1 MHPTGTSG
9 AHCILSLQST
19 DPQHLDI
26 FLTQSSRYH
35 EILLPSGTNNKPLQI
50 YNHLQGKDTIFYCR
64 DEIFFESGAPVCF
77 YFPGQLLLRP
87 VEIQLKLEN
96 AASSRGE
103 IVPNTFLEAF

>member
-1 MHPTGTSG
+1 MTFFF
-9 AHCILSLQST
+9 LQEQITNHFKFTTICRGKTLFST
-19 DPQHLDI
+19 VGMRY
-26 FLTQSSRYH
+26 FL
-35 EILLPSGTNNKPLQI
+35 
-50 YNHLQGKDTIFYCR
+50 
-64 DEIFFESGAPVCF
+64 SGAPVCF